1 MCLFFAE
8 TKANTVHGTHSR
20 VNFPNFIRGEESGDN
35 KNSDDPLL
43 SFPPTRILLPSI
55 PLPPSHPH
63 PHRHFHG
70 FPKLVSMVQFHAA
83 GRGGLEERADGGG
96 RGARDGLER
105 QLS

>member
-55 PLPPSHPH
+55 PSLPLILTRTAISTDF
-63 PHRHFHG
+63 RNWFQW
-70 FPKLVSMVQFHAA
+70 FNSMQQ
-83 GRGGLEERADGGG
+83 EEEDWRSGQMAEG
-96 RGARDGLER
+96 GARAMGLR
-105 QLS
+105 DN

>member
-55 PLPPSHPH
+55 PSLPLSLSPAPPFPRISET
-63 PHRHFHG
+63 G
-70 FPKLVSMVQFHAA
+70 FNGSIPCSRKRRTGGA
-83 GRGGLEERADGGG
+83 GRWRREG
-96 RGARDGLER
+96 RPRWA
-105 QLS
+105 